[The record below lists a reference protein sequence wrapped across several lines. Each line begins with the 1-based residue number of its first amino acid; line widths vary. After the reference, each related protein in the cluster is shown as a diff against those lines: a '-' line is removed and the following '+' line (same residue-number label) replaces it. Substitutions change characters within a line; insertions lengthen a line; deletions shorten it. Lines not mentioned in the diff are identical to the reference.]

1 MVDADPRVWLPCQR
15 LTQPLS
21 REPTKGTR
29 PNMDRTIFAQNQAIP
44 AGAARPCAHRIGFA
58 ELGSAYGMSTVS
70 GDWTVSKNTTRWLG
84 KCLT

>member
-1 MVDADPRVWLPCQR
+1 MVDVDPRVWLPSQR
-15 LTQPLS
+15 LRQSLS

-29 PNMDRTIFAQNQAIP
+29 PNMDRTTFAQNQAIV

>member
-1 MVDADPRVWLPCQR
+1 
-15 LTQPLS
+15 
-21 REPTKGTR
+21 
-29 PNMDRTIFAQNQAIP
+29 MDRTIFAQNQAIV

-70 GDWTVSKNTTRWLG
+70 GDWTVTKNTTRWLG